1 MTLSN
6 RSLHGKNADKIS
18 ISSVANSRD
27 NISKLKINL
36 TEGGAILKEETNIEP
51 LFSIRENLDILKIL
65 LKDRTTNKNII
76 WASDNYYSI
85 NPKDNMKV
93 SMISNGGSLLIK
105 PRVEKSLES
114 QSNRTKERA
123 EVFTPTW
130 IVEKQNNIIEKEFK
144 NLPLLDY
151 VNKIWLEITCG
162 EGPYMTSRYDTV
174 TGNHIPLTD
183 RVGFVDRKLQRISS
197 EIDNHDEW
205 LDLAIKAYKAS
216 YGYEFH
222 GDSLLI
228 ARENLLYTFIEYY
241 ESKFDKVPDVEII
254 KEISKIISYNIFQ
267 MDGLKYIIPYSE
279 EAQTK
284 IIHTQLSLFDDID
297 DQLETVE
304 LIERGIDVK
313 IKDWDLNKIL
323 EFKKIVRGGINL

>member
-1 MTLSN
+1 MTVSN
-6 RSLHGKNADKIS
+6 KTPHGKHADKIS
-18 ISSVANSRD
+18 ISSLATARD
-27 NISKLKINL
+27 NISKLKTNL
-36 TEGGAILKEETNIEP
+36 TEGGAILKEDSNIET

-105 PRVEKSLES
+105 PRVEKSLEN

-130 IVEKQNNIIEKEFK
+130 IVKKQNDILEKEFK
-144 NLPLLDY
+144 DLPLIDY
-151 VNKIWLEITCG
+151 VNKTWLEITCG

-174 TGNHIPLTD
+174 TGDHIPLTE
-183 RVGFVDRKLQRISS
+183 RVGFVDRKLQRISD

-205 LDLAIKAYKAS
+205 LDLAIKSYKAS

-241 ESKFDKVPDVEII
+241 QNKFKKMPDIDII
-254 KEISKIISYNIFQ
+254 KEISKIISFNIFQ
-267 MDGLKYIIPYSE
+267 MDGLKYVIPYSE
-279 EAQTK
+279 ESNTK

-313 IKDWDLNKIL
+313 IKDWDLNKFI
-323 EFKKIVRGGINL
+323 EFKNIIRGGIKL